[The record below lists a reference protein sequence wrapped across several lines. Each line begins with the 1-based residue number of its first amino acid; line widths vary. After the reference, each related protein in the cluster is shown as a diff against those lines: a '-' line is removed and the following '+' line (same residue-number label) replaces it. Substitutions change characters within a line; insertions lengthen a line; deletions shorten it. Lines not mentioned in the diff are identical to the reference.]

1 MSGDRVGTAVVALA
15 VIVAGGLIAL
25 RATRDGPAPDPGP
38 PFALVDARTGQPFTE
53 QTLFGAPAAIFFGF
67 THCPD
72 VCPTSLATA
81 SRWMKALGDDADD
94 LRVLFI
100 TVDPERDT
108 AEKMAAYVTGFG
120 APIIGLTGPR
130 AEVDRAIKRFGV
142 IAQKVPQGESY
153 TYDHTALLVLIDRA
167 GQITGTVDP
176 HDDADELAVGK
187 LRALVGG

>member
-1 MSGDRVGTAVVALA
+1 MTDRVGVAVVALT
-15 VIVAGGLIAL
+15 VVVAGALVAL
-25 RATRDGPAPDPGP
+25 RFGRDAPAADPGP
-38 PFALVDARTGQPFTE
+38 PFALVDARTGLPFTE
-53 QTLFGAPAAIFFGF
+53 RTLFGKPAAIFFGF

-81 SRWMKALGDDADD
+81 SRWMKALGPDAEE

-108 AEKMAAYVTGFG
+108 AEKMAAYVSGFG

-130 AEVDRAIKRFGV
+130 VEVERAIKRFGV

-153 TYDHTALLVLIDRA
+153 TYDHTALLVLVDRT

-176 HDDADELAVGK
+176 HDDADEMAVGK
-187 LRALVGG
+187 LRALVGS